1 MRIEPPYRR
10 VRGVSG
16 SICVDKGVVFI
27 LKFKRGVDPPL
38 FQSVRGEK
46 MNRYCE
52 KCGKPLE
59 ENEVCG
65 CETAEEKEKRNYS
78 AESKEAFQK
87 VQGAAKNVFAEIL
100 PTLRAPFS
108 HSRKM
113 MESGSGILGFS
124 MIGLKAIIVF
134 LVGAMLLLELK
145 AQRYVVFNLSIGEWL
160 LICIL
165 LVFAMDCLYAFLW
178 KGVLRVFGDNIPLHK
193 PVIATGSFALFEG
206 FGYGAGYIL
215 IQISD
220 LLGVLCMLAGGSF
233 GIILMYLLM
242 DDVSSLSKDRKIMA
256 FTVTRLVYTVIV
268 CFVLAK
274 FVLPS
279 ISYNLNSLF

>member
-1 MRIEPPYRR
+1 
-10 VRGVSG
+10 
-16 SICVDKGVVFI
+16 
-27 LKFKRGVDPPL
+27 
-38 FQSVRGEK
+38 

-134 LVGAMLLLELK
+134 LVGTVYLLAVKNQSYGLLN
-145 AQRYVVFNLSIGEWL
+145 FSIWKWL

-165 LVFAMDCLYAFLW
+165 LVFGMNCFYAFLW

-193 PVIATGSFALFEG
+193 PVIATGSAALFEG
-206 FGYGAGYIL
+206 FGCGA
-215 IQISD
+215 
-220 LLGVLCMLAGGSF
+220 
-233 GIILMYLLM
+233 GIILMLLFGTLGALCILAGNAFGAVIVYLLM
-242 DDVSSLSKDRKIMA
+242 DDASSLSKDRKIMA
-256 FTVTRLVYTVIV
+256 FAITQLVYTVIAYFLISQ
-268 CFVLAK
+268 FVLSS
-274 FVLPS
+274 L
-279 ISYNLNSLF
+279 SYGLGSLF